1 MNKKVYHLSTCKT
14 NQKILAD
21 FDTTGFE
28 MQEIKSTPLTEEQVD
43 EMAKLAGS
51 YEAVFSRRAMKFRQ
65 WGLDKMD
72 LTEADYRKY
81 LLEDYT
87 FLKRPVFVIGDQVF
101 AGSAK
106 KAVEGAKETA
116 LAG

>member
-1 MNKKVYHLSTCKT
+1 MKKKAYHLATCKT

-21 FDTTGFE
+21 FDLTDFE
-28 MQEIKSTPLTEEQVD
+28 VQEIKSTPLTEEQVD
-43 EMAKLAGS
+43 ELGKLAGS
-51 YEAVFSRRAMKFRQ
+51 YEEVFSRRAMKFRQ
-65 WGLDKMD
+65 WGLDKME

-87 FLKRPVFVIGDQVF
+87 FLKRPVFVVGDQVF

-106 KAVEGAKETA
+106 KAVEGAKSA
-116 LAG
+116 AGLL